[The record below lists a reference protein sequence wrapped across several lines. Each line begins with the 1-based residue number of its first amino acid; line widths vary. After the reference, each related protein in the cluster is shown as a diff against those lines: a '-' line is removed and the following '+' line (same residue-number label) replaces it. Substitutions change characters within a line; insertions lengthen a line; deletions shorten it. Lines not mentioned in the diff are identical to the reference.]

1 MNAESATETIKSPN
15 NNSFPMENVLH
26 FAIQKGIL
34 SSKEE
39 TKMPKK
45 SATVSVRIDPEI
57 KTKAE
62 AILSELGLPVSVAI
76 DTLYRQIII
85 TGGLPY
91 SVRVKGNASLEDM
104 SKEEFDAMMM
114 EGHLQAEN
122 SQTVPLDEAFAKI
135 KGRTQ

>member
-1 MNAESATETIKSPN
+1 MNAETAAEAIKSPH
-15 NNSFPMENVLH
+15 NNSYPMENVLR
-26 FAIQKGIL
+26 FTIQKGIL
-34 SSKEE
+34 SLKEE

-45 SATVSVRIDPEI
+45 SATVSIRIDPEI
-57 KTKAE
+57 KAKAE
-62 AILSELGLPVSVAI
+62 AILAELGLPVSVAI

-91 SVRVKGNASLEDM
+91 SMRVKGNASLEGM
-104 SKEEFDAMMM
+104 SKGEFDAMMM

-135 KGRTQ
+135 NGRGQ

>member
-1 MNAESATETIKSPN
+1 MSAETATEAIKNPH
-15 NNSFPMENVLH
+15 NNSYPMENVLQ

-57 KTKAE
+57 KAKAE

-91 SVRVKGNASLEDM
+91 SINVFKRRSEEEM
-104 SKEEFDAMMM
+104 SGEELSAMFRESEAQCERGETRDAKEFLAELKKDFD
-114 EGHLQAEN
+114 
-122 SQTVPLDEAFAKI
+122 
-135 KGRTQ
+135 